1 MRKQENGISP
11 LNTIQTLR
19 DNSLLKSYEVIDNF
33 LIESEFLPIKN
44 MLLSA
49 GFPWYHQD
57 KVSGAGDEEGM
68 LDTYFSHVL
77 FSSIRQDSEEGY
89 PRGITSSFYNLFL
102 PFIHKLEVNSLIKL
116 RVNNYPH
123 THKKI
128 QNNFHVDNFYPHK
141 VAILYINT
149 NNGMTTLEDGTK
161 INSVE
166 NRALLFDGLTKHCS
180 TTCTNSRSRLVV
192 NVNYI

>member
-1 MRKQENGISP
+1 MPNKK
-11 LNTIQTLR
+11 L
-19 DNSLLKSYEVIDNF
+19 SLKPYEVIDNF
-33 LIESEFLPIKN
+33 LSESEFLPIKTT
-44 MLLSA
+44 LLSA
-49 GFPWYHQD
+49 DFPWYHQD
-57 KVSGAGDEEGM
+57 KVSGVNDKKNM
-68 LDTYFSHVL
+68 LDTYYSHVF

-89 PRGITSSFYNLFL
+89 PRGVTSGFYNLFFPL
-102 PFIHKLEVNSLIKL
+102 LHKLEVNSLIKL

-149 NNGMTTLEDGTK
+149 NNGMTTLEDGAK
-161 INSVE
+161 IDSVE
-166 NRALLFDGLTKHCS
+166 NRALLFDGLIKHCS
-180 TTCTNSRSRLVV
+180 STCTNSRSRLVV